1 MTRLATLAL
10 AALALAGCRGP
21 KGSPESTVKS
31 FYSAADAQDFE
42 SMADCLSSASLS
54 RIGSPARA
62 AAYFQA
68 NFTGWRDFSITIDDW
83 SIGAD
88 EKTAT
93 VRFVCVA
100 DSVTNYKHQPVDC
113 SDTYSLVKEDDG
125 KWHINFASK
134 LRTQ

>member
-1 MTRLATLAL
+1 MTRSAL
-10 AALALAGCRGP
+10 LLCSVLALAGCKGP
-21 KGSPESTVKS
+21 KGSPDSTVKA
-31 FYSAADAQDFE
+31 FYSAADSQDFD

-54 RIGSPARA
+54 KMGSHARA

-68 NFTGWRDFSITIDDW
+68 NFAGWRDFSVTIDDW

-88 EKTAT
+88 EKSAT

-100 DSVTNYKHQPVDC
+100 DSVTNYKHQAVDC
-113 SDTYSLVKEDDG
+113 SDTYSLVKEEDG

-134 LRTQ
+134 MRTQ